1 MTMIEGPVDNSGVH
15 FIPKPYPTPMQ
26 ISYDEYKMSEPII
39 NILSALAVSAIITA
53 MAKVRS
59 QKLKSILYV
68 LPFPITIALIGSDSI
83 ASSLSILGIVLTG
96 FFLWG
101 CHLLHH
107 TFGVKIFYADALLA
121 LLYVALA
128 YLLAQTVNISLWNM
142 MTIFLV
148 MWFLLMMMFKDMVFS
163 YRAKP
168 PTSTNAWLKAI
179 TIFGIA
185 FILFSAHQYLA
196 AFVVTFPYNGVFAVY
211 ENRAGLLPQAALF
224 TRNSLALAAYF
235 LANYLVG
242 THYSATLRYAVS
254 WFAFGIVIVLVNKF
268 VKIHVKDLNEY
279 DQRKQI
285 P

>member
-1 MTMIEGPVDNSGVH
+1 
-15 FIPKPYPTPMQ
+15 
-26 ISYDEYKMSEPII
+26 
-39 NILSALAVSAIITA
+39 
-53 MAKVRS
+53 
-59 QKLKSILYV
+59 
-68 LPFPITIALIGSDSI
+68 
-83 ASSLSILGIVLTG
+83 
-96 FFLWG
+96 
-101 CHLLHH
+101 
-107 TFGVKIFYADALLA
+107 
-121 LLYVALA
+121 
-128 YLLAQTVNISLWNM
+128 
-142 MTIFLV
+142 
-148 MWFLLMMMFKDMVFS
+148 MVFS

-168 PTSTNAWLKAI
+168 PAPTNAWLKAI

-224 TRNSLALAAYF
+224 LETPGSRRIF